1 MANDKVA
8 ETVIVGNYVEME
20 SEGKPP
26 QDIKSKLSNFLWHGG
41 SAYDAWFSCASNQ
54 VSFSSIIVN
63 ILLYIHLLYG
73 FFIMRLNI
81 IMLHYMICD
90 SGGSSSAYV
99 TILIFPAR
107 NAFWHTFSTLLWY
120 TW

>member
-1 MANDKVA
+1 MEMANDKVA

-54 VSFSSIIVN
+54 VSFSSINVF
-63 ILLYIHLLYG
+63 LYIVIW
-73 FFIMRLNI
+73 FFIMRFN

-99 TILIFPAR
+99 TILIFPAG

>member
-1 MANDKVA
+1 MEMANDKVA

-54 VSFSSIIVN
+54 VSFASIIINV
-63 ILLYIHLLYG
+63 LLYIQLLYLYIVIW
-73 FFIMRLNI
+73 FFI
-81 IMLHYMICD
+81 YE
-90 SGGSSSAYV
+90 V
-99 TILIFPAR
+99 
-107 NAFWHTFSTLLWY
+107 
-120 TW
+120 